1 MSDPAFPPYFLKPEA
16 YGALGAGPVHS
27 LRGVW
32 RDGERQRQLAW
43 HLYLPPGRGRVPL
56 VIFSHGLGGSRETG
70 AAWLSHWSAHG
81 LACLALQHPGSDRDQ
96 LAGVAPLDLPRVM
109 AQAMT
114 GEQML
119 SRVADV
125 QFVVSRLVRGGVA
138 EECDRVEVVEAGIAP
153 AGSAEQPPSGDIDP
167 AAPALPEPFPYE
179 RLDLDR
185 LGFAG
190 HSFGAL
196 TAQAL
201 AGERLD
207 WGKPDVTT
215 AKPFRAFLALS
226 PSARGA
232 PAGRAAGFAAICRPF
247 FSITGSRDKGIGR
260 GDVGPENRRLPYAH
274 MPPGHKYLLVLAG
287 ATHRHFAG
295 EAEDRR
301 RTPAFTRA
309 VQAASLAFWRCY
321 LMGEEAARRWLQSG
335 FPATL
340 GEGDAWA
347 WK

>member
-32 RDGERQRQLAW
+32 RDAERQRQLAW
-43 HLYLPPGRGRVPL
+43 HLYLPPGQGRVPL

-81 LACLALQHPGSDRDQ
+81 FACLALQHPGSDRDQ

-125 QFVVSRLVRGGVA
+125 QFVVARLARGASSDRA
-138 EECDRVEVVEAGIAP
+138 EEADMAEGPSSP
-153 AGSAEQPPSGDIDP
+153 AGAAPLPPAEAASPSGD
-167 AAPALPEPFPYE
+167 APEPFPFE

-215 AKPFRAFLALS
+215 AKPFRAYLALS

-260 GDVGPENRRLPYAH
+260 GDVGPENRRLPFAH

>member
-32 RDGERQRQLAW
+32 RDAERQRQLAW

-125 QFVVSRLVRGGVA
+125 QFVVSRLARGGTA
-138 EECDRVEVVEAGIAP
+138 EAGEGIEAGEAGVAP
-153 AGSAEQPPSGDIDP
+153 AGSAERPCSGDIDP
-167 AAPALPEPFPYE
+167 AAAALPEPFPYE

-340 GEGDAWA
+340 AEGDAWA